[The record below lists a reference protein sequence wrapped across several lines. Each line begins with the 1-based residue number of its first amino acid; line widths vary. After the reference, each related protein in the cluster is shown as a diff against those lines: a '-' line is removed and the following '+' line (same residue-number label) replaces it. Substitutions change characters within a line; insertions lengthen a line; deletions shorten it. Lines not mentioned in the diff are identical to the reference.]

1 MVTRRNVTPLRL
13 RRAADLVLTLVELF
27 GINGADAEA
36 AKACLHV
43 IDTCPSII
51 AELTNVSIP
60 DHSSSTR
67 KEQIDRWRLTDFSK
81 TVSTLL
87 DGAIRAK
94 LPLGRELGEAIVRRR
109 TIHHYGAGRCAGA
122 TGAVECNTRGELRA
136 PQPCAR

>member
-94 LPLGRELGEAIVRRR
+94 LPLGRELGEAI
-109 TIHHYGAGRCAGA
+109 YGAGRCAGA